1 MKLLITDYYK
11 NYTITISTDPYIT
24 NLLIVGKGVLQ
35 GYCLSPLLFNMII
48 NTLIKTIVE
57 ETIRCVEY
65 NICNS

>member
-35 GYCLSPLLFNMII
+35 GYCLSPLFFNMII

-65 NICNS
+65 NFCNS